1 MCLFGERN
9 SRQNSLQI
17 LSLIYTYFGGG
28 SGSPLQYSCLEN
40 PRDRGAWQAAVL
52 GVTQSQTQLKR
63 LSGSTTS
70 ILEKEV
76 ATHSRIL
83 AWKIPRTEK
92 PDTLQSIGP
101 QRVGHARTS
110 EHERTPLR

>member
-1 MCLFGERN
+1 MLKNPLANVGDVRDAG
-9 SRQNSLQI
+9 LI
-17 LSLIYTYFGGG
+17 LG
-28 SGSPLQYSCLEN
+28 SGRSPGGRHGNPSQYSCLEN

-83 AWKIPRTEK
+83 AWKIPRAEE
-92 PDTLQSIGP
+92 PGGLQSFES
-101 QRVGHARTS
+101 QRVRHNQID
-110 EHERTPLR
+110 